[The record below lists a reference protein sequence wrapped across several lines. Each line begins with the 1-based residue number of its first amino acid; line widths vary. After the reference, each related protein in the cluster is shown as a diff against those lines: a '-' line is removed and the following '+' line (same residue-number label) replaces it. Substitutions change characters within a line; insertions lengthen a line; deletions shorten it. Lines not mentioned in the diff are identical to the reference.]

1 MFRHCRSC
9 AHWKPHKKQ
18 RKEKEKETRRQEE
31 LMNLSRD
38 KLSISEEPIFVF
50 TRTDNCKEIVVTKVR
65 GYYVSFGIHIDHLI
79 ISIGDTTFYAYTTLP
94 RFFVLENTGIG
105 EDTSTSGVEV
115 IVIEDRQDCFYVENR
130 LLVTVTGE

>member
-1 MFRHCRSC
+1 
-9 AHWKPHKKQ
+9 
-18 RKEKEKETRRQEE
+18 
-31 LMNLSRD
+31 MNLSRD
-38 KLSISEEPIFVF
+38 KLSISEEPIAHDPYGRPIFVF

-94 RFFVLENTGIG
+94 RFFVLENTGT
-105 EDTSTSGVEV
+105 TSTGGVEV

-130 LLVTVTGE
+130 VLVKVTGE